1 MSAPGTDPRVEEEL
15 LGNQAALF
23 DTREL
28 SNAEDGGSTHASA
41 NETDLGRVLAE
52 ENFAGPLREDARDLL
67 EVLVFAAD
75 EAMDTPRLA
84 RLLELDEGRV
94 EELAQDLNEEYEATG
109 RSFRLMRLGGGWQ
122 MVAQPHY
129 APLLRRLL
137 KERVRPRLSRAAL
150 ETLAVVAFRQ
160 PVTKGD
166 IEAVRG
172 VKTEAVLRTLLERRL
187 VMIAGRSD
195 GVGRPLLYRTTRD
208 FLEAFGL
215 ASLQELPRL
224 KEVQDWL
231 KSPRDR
237 GEEDLPPLPLAPVS
251 PPLPAEVLLEGEAGL
266 GAAVLDR
273 NGEFSSP
280 GDGS

>member
-1 MSAPGTDPRVEEEL
+1 VDQP
-15 LGNQAALF
+15 ALF
-23 DTREL
+23 EPVE
-28 SNAEDGGSTHASA
+28 AEPGL
-41 NETDLGRVLAE
+41 ERVLAE
-52 ENFAGPLREDARDLL
+52 ENFAGPLCEDARDLL

-75 EAMDTPRLA
+75 DVMDTARLA
-84 RLLELDEGRV
+84 RLLEVEEPRV
-94 EELAQDLNEEYEATG
+94 EELARNLNEDYEATG

-122 MVAQPHY
+122 LVALPHY

-172 VKTEAVLRTLLERRL
+172 VKTDAVLRTLLERRL
-187 VMIAGRSD
+187 VMISGRSE

-224 KEVQDWL
+224 KEVQEWL

-237 GEEDLPPLPLAPVS
+237 SEEELPPLPLAPMT
-251 PPLPAEVLLEGEAGL
+251 PPAMADLLPADAAEGAHSQTEAD
-266 GAAVLDR
+266 AVDSIP
-273 NGEFSSP
+273 GE
-280 GDGS
+280 DQ

>member
-1 MSAPGTDPRVEEEL
+1 MSGPLKEPEAVQDP
-15 LGNQAALF
+15 QALLF
-23 DTREL
+23 DPSEAMESDR
-28 SNAEDGGSTHASA
+28 SG
-41 NETDLGRVLAE
+41 DLGRVLAE

-75 EAMDTPRLA
+75 EVMDTARLA
-84 RLLELDEGRV
+84 RLLEVEEGRI
-94 EELAQDLNEEYEATG
+94 EALAAELNEEYELTG

-122 MVAQPHY
+122 LVAQAHY

-187 VMIAGRSD
+187 VMIAGRSE

-237 GEEDLPPLPLAPVS
+237 GEEELPPLPLAPVS
-251 PPLPAEVLLEGEAGL
+251 PPLPQEILLDGTMMDEEPVPGEGPC
-266 GAAVLDR
+266 D
-273 NGEFSSP
+273 
-280 GDGS
+280 